1 MGVENSYVLVLNSGW
16 LPIGVKRLKEAISAV
31 YENKDWQLVQIDYI
45 DDEPLIQPVGW
56 NDWMYLDV
64 PEYCKGIHTIRGIIR
79 QPTVIISKTYSKV
92 NFCKLRPNKRGIYDR
107 DRGVCQYTG
116 KKLTRSNCSIDHIV
130 PKSRGG
136 KNTWEN
142 MVLCDKE
149 VNNKKGS
156 KLPDEFYLQVIKEPK
171 SPGPLPMV
179 EIITT
184 KHRDWEYFIA

>member
-1 MGVENSYVLVLNSGW
+1 MGMENSYVLVLNSGW

-136 KNTWEN
+136 KDTWEN

>member
-136 KNTWEN
+136 KDTWEN

-171 SPGPLPMV
+171 SPGPLPVV
-179 EIITT
+179 ELITT

>member
-1 MGVENSYVLVLNSGW
+1 MGMENSYVLVLNSGW

-107 DRGVCQYTG
+107 DRGVCQYTR

-136 KNTWEN
+136 KDTWEN

-171 SPGPLPMV
+171 APGPLPMV

>member
-1 MGVENSYVLVLNSGW
+1 MENSYVLVLNSGW

-92 NFCKLRPNKRGIYDR
+92 NFCKLKPNKRGIYDR
-107 DRGVCQYTG
+107 DRGVCQYAG

-136 KNTWEN
+136 KDTWEN

>member
-136 KNTWEN
+136 KDTWEN

>member
-1 MGVENSYVLVLNSGW
+1 MENSYVLVLNSGW

-136 KNTWEN
+136 KDTWEN

>member
-1 MGVENSYVLVLNSGW
+1 
-16 LPIGVKRLKEAISAV
+16 
-31 YENKDWQLVQIDYI
+31 
-45 DDEPLIQPVGW
+45 
-56 NDWMYLDV
+56 MYLDV

-136 KNTWEN
+136 KDTWEN

>member
-1 MGVENSYVLVLNSGW
+1 MGMENSYVLVLNSGW

-92 NFCKLRPNKRGIYDR
+92 NFCKLKPNKRGIYDR

-136 KNTWEN
+136 KDTWEN